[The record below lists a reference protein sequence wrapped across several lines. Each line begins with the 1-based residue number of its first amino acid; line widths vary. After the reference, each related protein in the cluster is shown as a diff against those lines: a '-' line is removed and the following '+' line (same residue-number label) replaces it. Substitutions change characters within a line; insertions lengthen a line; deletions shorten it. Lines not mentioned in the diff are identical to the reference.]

1 MRILFG
7 KFAGTDLVSP
17 SGRVRPTAED
27 VRDAWMT
34 ALAADLPGTRL
45 LELYAGSGAVGLE
58 ALSRGAASCDFV
70 ENGPSALHALKA
82 NVAATRTRGRTR
94 VFKRDALRFID
105 SVRDDRYE
113 IVFADPPYHSR
124 QLDHL
129 VERWRAR
136 PFSRILTF
144 EHATDH
150 RVAGTGPELTLGE
163 TSLSILRAPGA

>member
-1 MRILFG
+1 MRILTG

-17 SGRVRPTAED
+17 SGRVRPTAEG
-27 VRDAWMT
+27 VRDAWL
-34 ALAADLPGTRL
+34 ALLAADLPGARL

-82 NVAATRTRGRTR
+82 NIAVTRTRDRTR
-94 VFKRDALRFID
+94 VFKRDALQFID
-105 SVRDDRYE
+105 SIHDNRYG

-124 QLDHL
+124 QLDRL
-129 VERWRAR
+129 IERWRAR

-150 RVAGTGPELTLGE
+150 RLAGVGPELMLGE
-163 TSLSILRAPGA
+163 TSLSCLRAPGA